1 MIIHTGI
8 KDIQNKVHKLKKV
21 RKVITTNKRIDVNN
35 EVQIP
40 FSGFIHHD
48 DQDFE
53 EQINEI
59 IRELENLC
67 MGKRIKF
74 KSNNIYGLYL
84 NRSKLHLNKSGTV
97 QLVKNFSQAIKP
109 NWLCNF
115 NDRVADKTTNFT
127 SANNTSNISLLKN
140 LRTKNRKN
148 IIFS

>member
-1 MIIHTGI
+1 
-8 KDIQNKVHKLKKV
+8 
-21 RKVITTNKRIDVNN
+21 
-35 EVQIP
+35 
-40 FSGFIHHD
+40 
-48 DQDFE
+48 
-53 EQINEI
+53 
-59 IRELENLC
+59 

-74 KSNNIYGLYL
+74 KSNNIYGLCL